1 MGDNSI
7 ENNMFI
13 GEYHHTID
21 SKKRLSLPAKF
32 RKDLGNK
39 IVATKGFEDC
49 LVVYTAK
56 EWEVIASKLGSL
68 PVSQFEARGYA
79 RIVLGGAMEL
89 EMDKLGRILLPDYLV
104 KYAGVKKNVVI
115 CGLSSRLEIWDEEK
129 WEAYREKIEN
139 EVEDLASKLKELG
152 I

>member
-1 MGDNSI
+1 MPVGL
-7 ENNMFI
+7 I
-13 GEYHHTID
+13 GQYHHAID

-32 RKDLGNK
+32 RKDLGDR

-49 LVVYTAK
+49 LVVYTLK
-56 EWEVIASKLGSL
+56 EWEAISLKLGSL

-79 RIVLGGAMEL
+79 RIVLGGAMEI
-89 EMDKLGRILLPDYLV
+89 EIDKLGRILLPDYLV
-104 KYAGVKKNVVI
+104 RYAGLKKNAVV

-129 WEAYREKIEN
+129 WEDYRKK
-139 EVEDLASKLKELG
+139 VESDFGGFGEKLKELG